1 MHPVRR
7 IALFVLCAVVVCS
20 PAAGGAELPTTTDP
34 EVDRLVGLCKAWT
47 ATKFLHPWMFSGG
60 PERNRDWDR
69 AFVEAVSAVRSAEG
83 VEEYRVAVDG
93 MLGTL
98 GDPVTEVVPVS
109 VDRPEDAEDATEGE
123 EGDAARDAGSD
134 EPPPLF
140 RRPAQGIVLMDVVR
154 YQAAAGFNRLVRKVR
169 SGALDQALGGA
180 AGVIVDLRSPPR
192 TTVDPDLIVYVLT
205 HAGPKLI
212 PPGASP
218 EIRGP
223 VDRWP
228 VHWGYRPQAGAT
240 SGGYHSGFVS
250 SHAQAFVP
258 ESSAGAAGAKPEK
271 IVFLADERTVLPEVA
286 LALRGAG
293 YARIVSEA
301 PLSASRLAESHSVDL
316 GEGVTAQIR
325 TTELVPTEHAPFGVD
340 RIVDPA
346 TSSEADSGSDPALAA
361 ALDLLEEPF
370 GPVAGE
376 GATDAEPLPPGVWRP
391 DETYPDMRA
400 PDAAHRMLAGCRLWG
415 VIEHFYPYLHL
426 IGDWEGAFREAIPE
440 LLAEPA
446 PEEAE
451 EAYVRAI
458 LRFAAAIEDSHTGV
472 WGEAVSALRGGAG
485 PPLRFRETPD
495 RQGRARWAITEVRD
509 RALQERLRVGD
520 VLHAVDGV
528 PVEER
533 LEAARPLVTA
543 SSEGARRRRALGWSL
558 AGEEDSDV
566 TLTVSGAD
574 GRRRDV
580 AVRRGRPEEPPEPEE
595 GPPYRLLEGEDGL
608 GVCAAGPRRLLGYVD
623 LMRLEVPQVDAL
635 FESLGETDGMIFDLR
650 GYPRGT
656 AWALAPRINDR
667 GAEVGARFRRREVS
681 RFGLHWADSGYFF
694 TQPLPERPEGV
705 EPYRG
710 EIVVLI
716 DERAISQ
723 SEHSA
728 LFFEAAA
735 DVTFVGTPTAGAN
748 GDVTNLTLPG
758 GLSVYF
764 TGHDVRWPDG
774 RRLQRV
780 GVLPDVEVA
789 PTLEG
794 LRAGEDEVLEAGIE
808 VLRGLVAERAG
819 R

>member
-1 MHPVRR
+1 MRPVRR
-7 IALFVLCAVVVCS
+7 SVARTLTVILLCASVPVAES
-20 PAAGGAELPTTTDP
+20 ARADAGTGP

-47 ATKFLHPWMFSGG
+47 ATKVLHPWMFSGG
-60 PERNRDWDR
+60 PERGREWDR
-69 AFVEAVSAVRSAEG
+69 AFVEAVPAVRAAEG
-83 VEEYRVAVDG
+83 VQEYRAAVAG
-93 MLGTL
+93 MLATL
-98 GDPVTEVVPVS
+98 DDPVTEVVAAEEEVA
-109 VDRPEDAEDATEGE
+109 DAAGKGE
-123 EGDAARDAGSD
+123 SDAARDTGSD
-134 EPPPLF
+134 DPPPLF
-140 RRPAQGIVLMDVVR
+140 RRPAEGVVLMDVVR
-154 YQAAAGFNRLVRKVR
+154 YQEGAGFNRLVRKIR
-169 SGALDQALGGA
+169 SGAMDEALGGA
-180 AGVIVDLRSPPR
+180 EGVIVDLRSPPR
-192 TTVDPDLIVYVLT
+192 STVDPNLIAYVLV

-212 PPGASP
+212 PSGAAR
-218 EIRGP
+218 EVRGP
-223 VDRWP
+223 VQRWP
-228 VHWGYRPQAGAT
+228 VHWGYRPQAGTT

-250 SHAQAFVP
+250 SHAQVFVP
-258 ESSAGAAGAKPEK
+258 EGPAGAVEARPEK
-271 IVFLADERTVLPEVA
+271 VVFLADEQTVVPEVA

-293 YARIVSEA
+293 SARIVSEA

-316 GEGVTAQIR
+316 GEGVTAEIR
-325 TTELVPTEHAPFGVD
+325 TTEFVPTEYAPFGVD
-340 RIVDPA
+340 RIVEPA
-346 TSSEADSGSDPALAA
+346 PSRESDSDPALEA
-361 ALDLLEEPF
+361 ALDLLAEPF

-376 GATDAEPLPPGVWRP
+376 GSADAEPLPPGVWRP
-391 DETYPDMRA
+391 DETYPDLRA
-400 PDAAHRMLAGCRLWG
+400 PDAPHRMLAGCRLWG

-426 IGDWEGAFREAIPE
+426 IGDWEGAFRTAIPE

-451 EAYVRAI
+451 EAYARAI
-458 LRFAAAIEDSHTGV
+458 LRFAAGIEDSHTGV
-472 WGEAVSALRGGAG
+472 RGGAVSALRGNAG
-485 PPLRFRETPD
+485 PPLRVREIRD
-495 RQGRARWAITEVRD
+495 SQGRARWAITEVRD
-509 RALQERLRVGD
+509 RALEDRLRVGD

-533 LEAARPLVTA
+533 IAAARPLVTA
-543 SSEGARRRRALGWSL
+543 STEGARRRRALGWSL
-558 AGEEDSDV
+558 AGEKGSTV
-566 TLTVSGAD
+566 TLTVSGDD

-580 AVRRGRPEEPPEPEE
+580 TVRRGRPEEPPEPED
-595 GPPYRLLEGEDGL
+595 GPPYRLLEGEDGF
-608 GVCAAGPRRLLGYVD
+608 GYVD

-635 FESLGETDGMIFDLR
+635 FETLGETDGMIFDLR

-681 RFGLHWADSGYFF
+681 RFGFHWDDSGYFF
-694 TQPLPERPEGV
+694 TQPLPQRPEGV

-716 DERAISQ
+716 DGRAISQ

-774 RRLQRV
+774 RQLQRV
-780 GVLPDVEVA
+780 GVQPDVEVA
-789 PTLEG
+789 PTLAG
-794 LRAGEDEVLEAGIE
+794 LRAGDDEVLEAGIE
-808 VLRGLVAERAG
+808 VLRRLIDEPAG